1 MLIKDCTALVT
12 GANRGIGRALVVALL
27 DAGARKVYA
36 TARDAAKLQGFG
48 GIGEGRVAPLTL
60 DVTRPAD
67 IAEASRAARDVT
79 LLINNAGV
87 LEIGDA
93 AETSAELLR
102 RVFDVNVVGVLET
115 ARAFAPVI
123 ELNGGGAIAN
133 VISVAAFASMPGYA
147 AYCASK
153 AATWS
158 LTQGLRASL
167 VKKGIPVH
175 AIFPGPIDT
184 DMAAGIPMD
193 KTSAQDCAKAI
204 LAGIEGGSEDIFPDP
219 TALRIADAWARD
231 PKALQREFSTAF

>member
-1 MLIKDCTALVT
+1 MKINHCTALVT
-12 GANRGIGRALVVALL
+12 GANRGIGRALVSALL

-36 TARDAAKLQGFG
+36 TARDAGKLPRFDGSD
-48 GIGEGRVAPLTL
+48 EGRVVALTL
-60 DVTRPAD
+60 DVTKPAD
-67 IAEASRAARDVT
+67 IAEAARAARDVM

-93 AETSAELLR
+93 AETSAESLR

-133 VISVAAFASMPGYA
+133 VISVAAFGSMPGFA

-153 AATWS
+153 AADWS

-167 VKKGIPVH
+167 VKKGIAVH

-184 DMAAGIPMD
+184 DMAAGLSMD
-193 KTSAQDCAKAI
+193 KMSPQDCARAI
-204 LAGIEGGSEDIFPDP
+204 VAAIEAGIEDIFPDP
-219 TALRIADAWARD
+219 VALRIADAWGRD
-231 PKALQREFSTAF
+231 PQSVQKEFASL